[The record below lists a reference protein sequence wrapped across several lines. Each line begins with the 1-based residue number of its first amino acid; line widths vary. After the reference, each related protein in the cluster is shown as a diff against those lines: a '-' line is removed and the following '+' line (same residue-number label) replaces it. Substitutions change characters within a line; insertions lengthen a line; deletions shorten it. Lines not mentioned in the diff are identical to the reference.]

1 MPTPEHLRLDRQ
13 LCLSLYSAAN
23 ALVRA
28 YGPLLRPLGLTYPQY
43 LVMLAL
49 WERDEAPVTDI
60 CARTRLDTGTIT
72 PMINRLAG
80 KGLVRKV
87 RARDDERVRL
97 VSLTAK
103 GRALRARAAHVP
115 IEMACLGVLSA
126 EQGAHMKALSDTLYQ
141 GLVLHERLSAER

>member
-1 MPTPEHLRLDRQ
+1 MSTPEHLRLDRQ
-13 LCLSLYSAAN
+13 LCLSVYSAAN

-49 WERDEAPVTDI
+49 WERDEAPVTDL
-60 CARTRLDTGTIT
+60 CARTRLDTGTVT
-72 PMINRLAG
+72 PLVNRLAA
-80 KGLVRKV
+80 KGLVRKTH
-87 RARDDERVRL
+87 ARDDARVRL
-97 VSLTAK
+97 VTLTTK

-115 IEMACLGVLSA
+115 IQMACLGVLSA

-141 GLVLHERLSAER
+141 GLVMHERLAGEG